1 MNVLILGVNGFI
13 GHALTRRI
21 LKTTDWDVYGMD
33 LSSSKLGESLRHK
46 RFHFIEGD
54 ITIHHEWVEYHVK
67 KCDVVL
73 PLVAIATPAAY
84 VRQPLEVFELDFEAN
99 LAIVRQCARYGKRV
113 VFPSTSEVYGM
124 CEDEAFDEDAS
135 PLVMGPI
142 ARSRW
147 IYACSKQLLDRV
159 IAAYGQQRGLRYTL
173 FRPFNWIG
181 PRLDDLNAAKEGS
194 SRVVTQFIGDLVS
207 GRPLVLVDG
216 GEQRRCFTWLGD
228 GVDALM
234 RIIED
239 RDSVCDREIFNLG
252 NPDNECSIRELAE
265 RLSAIYGT
273 LMRRS
278 ARYRAPRL
286 EAQDA
291 AGHYGAGY
299 QDIVRRRPSIAKARR
314 LLHWE
319 PRVGLDKALE
329 QTFRAFLEE
338 WSASEATAAR
348 EPATPRD
355 APPPGARGS
364 RRAPAPPSR
373 THA

>member
-21 LKTTDWDVYGMD
+21 LETTDWDVYGMD
-33 LSSSKLGESLRHK
+33 LSHSKLAESLHHE

-124 CEDEAFDEDAS
+124 CDDEAFDEDTS

-142 ARSRW
+142 VKSRW

-159 IAAYGQQRGLRYTL
+159 IAAYGQQRALRYTL

-181 PRLDDLNAAKEGS
+181 PRLDDLNTAKEGS

-216 GEQRRCFTWLGD
+216 GAQRRCFTWLGD
-228 GVDALM
+228 GIDALM
-234 RIIED
+234 TIIENHD
-239 RDSVCDREIFNLG
+239 GVCDREIFNVG
-252 NPDNECSIRELAE
+252 NPGNECSIRELAE
-265 RLSAIYGT
+265 RLSAIYES

-278 ARYRAPRL
+278 PHFIAPRL
-286 EAQDA
+286 EVQEA

-299 QDIVRRRPSIAKARR
+299 QDIVRRRPSVAKAHR
-314 LLHWE
+314 LLGWK
-319 PRVGLDKALE
+319 PKVGLDAALE
-329 QTFRAFLEE
+329 RTFRAFLDE
-338 WSASEATAAR
+338 WTASAAASS
-348 EPATPRD
+348 AAAPRPD
-355 APPPGARGS
+355 ASPRARG
-364 RRAPAPPSR
+364 RRAPAASR

>member
-1 MNVLILGVNGFI
+1 VNVLILGVNGFI

-21 LKTTDWDVYGMD
+21 LETTGWDVYGMD
-33 LSSSKLGESLRHK
+33 LSNSKLDGSLSHK

-124 CEDEAFDEDAS
+124 CDDEAFDEDRS

-142 ARSRW
+142 VKSRW

-159 IAAYGQQRGLRYTL
+159 IAAYGQQRALCYTL

-194 SRVVTQFIGDLVS
+194 SRVVTQFIADLVS
-207 GRPLVLVDG
+207 GRSLVLVDG

-228 GVDALM
+228 GIEALM

-239 RDSVCDREIFNLG
+239 RDGVCDREIFNLG
-252 NPDNECSIRELAE
+252 NPANECSIRELAE
-265 RLSAIYGT
+265 RLSAIYES
-273 LMRRS
+273 LVRRS

-319 PRVGLDKALE
+319 PRVGLDAALE
-329 QTFRAFLEE
+329 RTFRAFLEE
-338 WSASEATAAR
+338 WPAAEA
-348 EPATPRD
+348 EPVRD
-355 APPPGARGS
+355 APAPRARS
-364 RRAPAPPSR
+364 PRRAPASRSR

>member
-1 MNVLILGVNGFI
+1 VNVLILGVNGFI

-21 LKTTDWDVYGMD
+21 LKTTGWDVFGMD
-33 LSSSKLGESLRHK
+33 LSNSKLDGSLNHK

-124 CEDEAFDEDAS
+124 CDDEAFDEDSS

-142 ARSRW
+142 VKSRW

-194 SRVVTQFIGDLVS
+194 SRVVTQFIADLVS

-228 GVDALM
+228 GIEALM

-239 RDSVCDREIFNLG
+239 RDGVCDREIFNLG
-252 NPDNECSIRELAE
+252 NPGNECSIRELAE
-265 RLSAIYGT
+265 RLSAIYES
-273 LMRRS
+273 LVRRS
-278 ARYRAPRL
+278 KRYRAPRL

-291 AGHYGAGY
+291 AGHYGTGY
-299 QDIVRRRPSIAKARR
+299 QDIVRRYPSIAKAQR

-319 PRVGLDKALE
+319 PRVGLDAALE
-329 QTFRAFLEE
+329 RTFRAFLEE
-338 WSASEATAAR
+338 WPEAEAAPAR
-348 EPATPRD
+348 EPEPLRD
-355 APPPGARGS
+355 APAPRARSTRRTPPTR
-364 RRAPAPPSR
+364 SR